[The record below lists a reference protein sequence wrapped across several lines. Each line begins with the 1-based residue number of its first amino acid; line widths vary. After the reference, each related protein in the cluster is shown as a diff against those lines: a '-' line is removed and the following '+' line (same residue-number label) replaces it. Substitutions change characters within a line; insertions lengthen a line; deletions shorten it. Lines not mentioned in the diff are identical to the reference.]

1 LKPADARARLFY
13 YPATMANRSKKA
25 GAKEKTSATI
35 HPLQNGLSANWL
47 PGLALLI
54 AVVLTYTPVWHAG
67 FIWDD
72 DLHVTANP
80 AIIGPLGVKE
90 IWTTSAAQYYPLV
103 LTTFWV
109 EHALWGLQPL
119 PYHLVNVL
127 MHGGC
132 AILLWRVLLNLRV
145 PGAWLGAAL
154 WALHPVQVETAAWVS
169 ELKNTQSGLFY
180 LLSILFFV
188 KAKRIP
194 GGGNQHLPR
203 WGDGLV
209 WLFAALAMASK
220 SSTVVLPAVLCL
232 CAWWMEGQWRWR
244 NLARVA
250 PVILMALASAVL
262 AMWTVKLQ
270 GVDPEERS
278 WPERVST
285 AGDVVWFYLGKLL
298 WPHPLIF
305 IYPRWNID
313 ASQGLGYLAAL
324 AAIVLL
330 GVLWFT
336 RGSWGRPY
344 FFALAYFLVALFP
357 VLGLV
362 NHYFLR
368 YSFVADHLQ
377 YLASMGPLALA
388 GAGISILSNRF
399 WAGSRWLKTSLA
411 AGLLLILALLSWQR
425 AWAYESQERL
435 WTDTLAKNPNCWMAE
450 NNLGNIDFRRGE
462 VDEAIGHYHKA
473 LAISPIFPEIYDNL
487 GVALS
492 AKGQT
497 ADAMANFQKALEL
510 DPGLA
515 SAHDHLGNTLLQE
528 GQVDA
533 AIDQFQEAVK
543 INPYLMRAEFNLGN
557 AFLQQQRLDD
567 AIAQYRKVLEI
578 DPNFAEALSNLG
590 LALAQNGQLGE
601 AIVDLQRAV
610 VLDPDFAQAH
620 NNLGLALA
628 QNGEMNAALAQFQE
642 AVRLKPDYLAAQN
655 NLERALSILNQDR

>member
-1 LKPADARARLFY
+1 
-13 YPATMANRSKKA
+13 MRS
-25 GAKEKTSATI
+25 G
-35 HPLQNGLSANWL
+35 L
-47 PGLALLI
+47 PGLALLV
-54 AVVLTYTPVWHAG
+54 AVVLVYLPVLHAG

-80 AIIGPLGVKE
+80 AIIGPLGLRD

-109 EHALWGLQPL
+109 EHALWGLLPL

-127 MHGGC
+127 MHAGC
-132 AILLWRVLLNLRV
+132 AILLWRVLLNLQV

-154 WALHPVQVETAAWVS
+154 WALHPVQVETTAWIS

-188 KAKRIP
+188 KATQTTAASAP
-194 GGGNQHLPR
+194 GHRR
-203 WGDGLV
+203 WNDV
-209 WLFAALAMASK
+209 PAWLFAALAMASK

-232 CAWWMEGQWRWR
+232 CAWWMEGKWQWR

-250 PVILMALASAVL
+250 PIILMAIASAVL

-270 GVDPEERS
+270 GVDPLERS
-278 WPERVST
+278 WPEHFST
-285 AGDVVWFYLGKLL
+285 SGFVIWFYLGKLA

-313 ASQGLGYLAAL
+313 AGLGLGCLSLLAAL
-324 AAIVLL
+324 GLL
-330 GVLWFT
+330 GFLWFK
-336 RGSWGRPY
+336 RGSWGRPC

-388 GAGISILSNRF
+388 GAGISTLSNRVA
-399 WAGSRWLKTSLA
+399 AGRHWLKPSLA
-411 AGLLLILALLSWQR
+411 AVLLSGFALLSWQR
-425 AWAYESQERL
+425 TWAYESQERL

-462 VDEAIGHYHKA
+462 VSEAISHYHKA
-473 LAISPIFPEIYDNL
+473 LAISPVFPEIYDNL

-492 AKGQT
+492 QEGLR
-497 ADAMANFQKALEL
+497 ADAMANFQKALEIA
-510 DPGLA
+510 PGLA
-515 SAHDHLGNTLLQE
+515 SAHDHLGNALLLE

-533 AIDQFQEAVK
+533 AIDQFQEALK
-543 INPYLMRAEFNLGN
+543 IAPYSLKAQFNLGN
-557 AFLQQQRLDD
+557 AFLQQQRVDD
-567 AIAQYRKVLEI
+567 AIAQYRKALEI

-601 AIVDLQRAV
+601 AIADLQRAV
-610 VLDPDFAQAH
+610 VLAPDFAQAH

-628 QNGEMNAALAQFQE
+628 QNGEMNAALEQFQE
-642 AVRLKPDYLAAQN
+642 AVRLKPDFVAAQN
-655 NLERALSILNQDR
+655 NLERARAILNQAR